1 MKFQKGRLKFVIPL
15 TISVVV
21 ASTIMISNKYPEV
34 PSLHKFYILAGAGLF
49 TAIISYFL
57 FPQRS
62 EGVEDRGPY

>member
-21 ASTIMISNKYPEV
+21 ASSILIFNKYPEV
-34 PSLHKFYILAGAGLF
+34 ESSHKFYILLGAGIF
-49 TAIISYFL
+49 TGIISYFL

-62 EGVEDRGPY
+62 EGIDDRGPY